1 MLKKKESDFLANK
14 DFTYQVKVTK
24 QRQTFTPQGRFVT
37 NCVNCNYTCHK
48 VCTIEDDRKKWGCS
62 AMADPRNESSSVC
75 SVCPGKCTWRKHYNN
90 GYVFELYEEM
100 ETRTST
106 DLYQWY
112 NQAKSAKANVEDII
126 TKMEGD
132 LKNLYLG
139 VFHLVREARK
149 CLQRLDE
156 IALTPNPLTEVEYID
171 LLIESE
177 KQQKNV
183 GFINRIEYMNRVREE
198 AVLLSRMKNQS
209 EIDDAIASYEKCS
222 KTTWQRVTDW
232 WVSGNK

>member
-1 MLKKKESDFLANK
+1 MTRQVLEERQHLETIVHGIQPQISQGLAKIDELKQEEEMLKKKESEVLANK

-24 QRQTFTPQGRFVT
+24 QRQTFVPKGQLVT
-37 NCVNCNYTCHK
+37 NCVKCNYTCHRE
-48 VCTIEDDRKKWGCS
+48 CGIEDDRKKWQCD
-62 AMADPRNESSSVC
+62 AMASPHSESSSVC

-106 DLYQWY
+106 DLYRRY

-139 VFHLVREARK
+139 VLYRVREARK
-149 CLQRLDE
+149 CLQHLDE

-183 GFINRIEYMNRVREE
+183 
-198 AVLLSRMKNQS
+198 
-209 EIDDAIASYEKCS
+209 ASS
-222 KTTWQRVTDW
+222 T
-232 WVSGNK
+232 